1 MDDPKS
7 STEITISEIRRLLD
21 EFETK
26 FKDGTSD
33 PDNFITFSEI
43 EEMLGKLIGST
54 KDLYSDKLSSMLNEI
69 NEKELIRKKKENT
82 PNEE

>member
-7 STEITISEIRRLLD
+7 NTEVTISEIRRLLD
-21 EFETK
+21 EFEIK

-43 EEMLGKLIGST
+43 EDMLGKLIGST
-54 KDLYSDKLSSMLNEI
+54 KDLYSVKLQSLLNGI
-69 NEKELIRKKKENT
+69 DEKELIRKKKENT
-82 PNEE
+82 ANEE